1 MTTAAEAM
9 SPSTESPATFET
21 MGLSPLALASLARI
35 GFQRP
40 TPIQAGAIPPALLG
54 RDVIGCAATGTGKS
68 AAFILP
74 MLERLTGKTGTRG
87 LILAPTRELALQI
100 AVQVEAL
107 GRSRN
112 IHAVTI
118 IGGMS
123 IETQIQ
129 ALRHQ
134 PAIIVATPGRLVD
147 HIQQRTADL
156 SGIEILVLDEADR
169 MLDMGFR
176 PQLTRILARLPRER
190 QTMLFSAT
198 IAGEVAEFVK
208 LAGLREAIRV
218 EVSRSGTTP
227 ERAEQR
233 VYLLGQNEKLAL
245 LLMLLEQEQSTTLVF
260 TRTKHRADKVARVVE
275 RAGHA
280 TARLHSN
287 RSQSQRRQALE
298 GFRAGKYRVLI
309 ATDIAARGLDVQE
322 IGHVVNFD
330 PPHVPEDYVHR
341 IGRTAR
347 AAASGRATTLVAP
360 EERGLLTEIER
371 FTRRTIPRSEIN
383 RDSELFQR
391 EMARSAAS
399 QAHPGPRRADYG
411 VSGRPQ
417 GRGPGRHAQ
426 THRRHPTAGAGPGS
440 PSAPT
445 GGTWRPRRRRS
456 A

>member
-1 MTTAAEAM
+1 MTTATQAM
-9 SPSTESPATFET
+9 NPSPESPATFEA
-21 MGLSPLALASLARI
+21 MGLSSLALSSLARI

-68 AAFILP
+68 AAFTLP

-87 LILAPTRELALQI
+87 LILAPTRELAHQI

-107 GRSRN
+107 GGSRN
-112 IHAVTI
+112 IRAVTI

-123 IETQIQ
+123 IEAQTQ
-129 ALRHQ
+129 ALRHK

-156 SGIEILVLDEADR
+156 SGIEVLVLDEADR

-208 LAGLREAIRV
+208 LAGLRNAIRV

-245 LLMLLEQEQSTTLVF
+245 LLMLLEQEKTTTLHSDQAPRRQGRSCGGARRPRHRPPALESF
-260 TRTKHRADKVARVVE
+260 TGPAATGPGGLPRGQVSGIGCHRHRGARIGCPGDRSRGE
-275 RAGHA
+275 FRSSSRSG
-280 TARLHSN
+280 RLRSSDWSN
-287 RSQSQRRQALE
+287 RSSGGQWTGDDARR
-298 GFRAGKYRVLI
+298 
-309 ATDIAARGLDVQE
+309 
-322 IGHVVNFD
+322 
-330 PPHVPEDYVHR
+330 
-341 IGRTAR
+341 
-347 AAASGRATTLVAP
+347 
-360 EERGLLTEIER
+360 
-371 FTRRTIPRSEIN
+371 
-383 RDSELFQR
+383 
-391 EMARSAAS
+391 
-399 QAHPGPRRADYG
+399 PRRAR
-411 VSGRPQ
+411 V
-417 GRGPGRHAQ
+417 A
-426 THRRHPTAGAGPGS
+426 HRY
-440 PSAPT
+440 
-445 GGTWRPRRRRS
+445 
-456 A
+456 

>member
-1 MTTAAEAM
+1 MTAAQVINP
-9 SPSTESPATFET
+9 SPESPATFEA

-74 MLERLTGKTGTRG
+74 MLERLTGRTGTRG
-87 LILAPTRELALQI
+87 LILAPTRELAHQI

-107 GRSRN
+107 GRSRK
-112 IHAVTI
+112 IRAVTI
-118 IGGMS
+118 IGGLS
-123 IETQIQ
+123 IETQTQ
-129 ALRHQ
+129 ALRQ
-134 PAIIVATPGRLVD
+134 RPAIIVATPGRLVD

-156 SGIEILVLDEADR
+156 SGIEVLVLDEADR

-208 LAGLREAIRV
+208 LAGLRDAVRV
-218 EVSRSGTTP
+218 EISRSGTTP

-245 LLMLLEQEQSTTLVF
+245 LLMLLEQERSTTLVF

-280 TARLHSN
+280 TARMHSN

-360 EERGLLTEIER
+360 EEHGLLSDIER
-371 FTRRTIPRSEIN
+371 FTRRPIPRSEVDRN
-383 RDSELFQR
+383 SEAFRR
-391 EMARSAAS
+391 EMARSLAS
-399 QAHPGPRRADYG
+399 QAHPGPRRSDDG
-411 VSGRPQ
+411 VSGRPPGQ
-417 GRGPGRHAQ
+417 APGRHAR
-426 THRRHPTAGAGPGS
+426 THRKHPAAGAGPNS
-440 PSAPT
+440 PSVPT
-445 GGTWRPRRRRS
+445 GGSWRPRRRRS

>member
-1 MTTAAEAM
+1 MTAATPIKNP
-9 SPSTESPATFET
+9 SPESPATFEG
-21 MGLSPLALASLARI
+21 MGLSALALSSLARI
-35 GFQRP
+35 GFQHP

-87 LILAPTRELALQI
+87 LILAPTRELAHQI

-112 IHAVTI
+112 IRAVTI

-123 IETQIQ
+123 IETQTQ
-129 ALRHQ
+129 TLRQ
-134 PAIIVATPGRLVD
+134 KPAIIVATPGRLVD

-156 SGIEILVLDEADR
+156 SGIEVLVLDEADR

-198 IAGEVAEFVK
+198 IAGEVAEFAK
-208 LAGLREAIRV
+208 LAGLRDAVRV

-245 LLMLLEQEQSTTLVF
+245 LLMLLEQEPSTTLVF

-275 RAGHA
+275 RAGHT

-371 FTRRTIPRSEIN
+371 FTRRPIPRSEVDRN
-383 RDSELFQR
+383 SELFQR
-391 EMARSAAS
+391 ELARSAAS
-399 QAHPGPRRADYG
+399 QAHPGPRRADHG

-417 GRGPGRHAQ
+417 GQGPGRHAR
-426 THRRHPTAGAGPGS
+426 THRKPATAGAGASS
-440 PSAPT
+440 PPASS